1 MEKKNSISTI
11 FIIAVVLL
19 VVIAAAAKIT
29 SSKSSKTEEGTG
41 TAAMTEYWTEGSAPA
56 QELRDYVSKVTN
68 PDDKENFIPEKD
80 RIAVFDMDGTLVCET
95 YYTYYRKLHCPKWQS
110 KRW

>member
-56 QELRDYVSKVTN
+56 QELRDYVSIVPAFYSHILSDPRINSVLFSTN
-68 PDDKENFIPEKD
+68 VLPF
-80 RIAVFDMDGTLVCET
+80 VFPVDICSVGSVLFV
-95 YYTYYRKLHCPKWQS
+95 
-110 KRW
+110 